1 MYLQAATSIYQ
12 RSPSLR
18 SAPYK
23 QQYQVLMGTLFGF
36 SDFWKKN
43 LESIGG
49 YYVEEVLTNCKD
61 LQLKWAEEHHIK
73 LQSDDWQREVLLHQ
87 IVHYQPDILFA
98 HDYDVFDNHFLKN
111 IKRQVPSIKMV
122 IGWDGIL
129 LHDPAR
135 FQEFDLMLSPL
146 RLTVDFYKKAGK
158 NAYHFPFG
166 FETSILDALK
176 QPTDS
181 KAYNVS
187 FVGSIFSGMHQERM
201 ELLSFLAKHVNLS
214 LWAAHFPKKDE
225 SNIWLPWSYPQR
237 KRLLNRQ
244 WREWLAVWRLAPL
257 NQGGVFGLE
266 MYQVLADSMITLN
279 KHIDVLPSTEAVNMR
294 LYEATGVGACLLTDY
309 KENLKDIFKI
319 DEEVVAYKSKEECL
333 DKVKYLLNNP
343 HECRKIAK
351 AAQKRVIEQ
360 YSFRRRIL
368 DFVPY
373 LEQLLERKS

>member
-1 MYLQAATSIYQ
+1 MQFLNQNNVNQPAMGKIKIFKGSPMYLQAATSIYQ
-12 RSPSLR
+12 RTPSLR

-23 QQYQVLMGTLFGF
+23 QQYQALMGTLFGF

-73 LQSDDWQREVLLHQ
+73 LQSDDWQREALLHQ

-129 LHDPAR
+129 LHDPVR

-225 SNIWLPWSYPQR
+225 SNIWLPAGS
-237 KRLLNRQ
+237 
-244 WREWLAVWRLAPL
+244 V
-257 NQGGVFGLE
+257 
-266 MYQVLADSMITLN
+266 
-279 KHIDVLPSTEAVNMR
+279 
-294 LYEATGVGACLLTDY
+294 CL
-309 KENLKDIFKI
+309 
-319 DEEVVAYKSKEECL
+319 
-333 DKVKYLLNNP
+333 
-343 HECRKIAK
+343 
-351 AAQKRVIEQ
+351 
-360 YSFRRRIL
+360 
-368 DFVPY
+368 
-373 LEQLLERKS
+373 